1 MNYLEVLNLG
11 NDILKTKNIKTSS
24 LDSELLLAKVLK
36 LRRERL
42 LINLHKQLSKKNF
55 KNFLKLIARRQQKE
69 PIAYIFK
76 EKEFW
81 KYNFIVN
88 EHVLIPRPETEIIV
102 NEVLN
107 LTNPN
112 SSKRLLDVGT
122 GSGCIILSILK
133 ERPNCYGTA
142 IDISKKALKVAISN
156 AKMHHL
162 RNKINFI
169 NIDIDKF
176 NYNKYDFVISNPPYI
191 NNYDLIRLDNNV
203 RIYEPILAL
212 KAGIDGLSEIKKLIN
227 RSNILL
233 KKNGKLI
240 FEIGEKHQ
248 HKIMKLL
255 KKNGYYVNKI
265 CKDLNYKPRVFI
277 STKIN

>member
-42 LINLHKQLSKKNF
+42 LINLDRQLSKKNLE
-55 KNFLKLIARRQQKE
+55 NFLKLIDRRQQKE

-176 NYNKYDFVISNPPYI
+176 NYNKYDFIISNPPYI

-203 RIYEPILAL
+203 RIYEPIVAL

-227 RSNILL
+227 KSNALL

>member
-1 MNYLEVLNLG
+1 M
-11 NDILKTKNIKTSS
+11 
-24 LDSELLLAKVLK
+24 
-36 LRRERL
+36 
-42 LINLHKQLSKKNF
+42 
-55 KNFLKLIARRQQKE
+55 KLIDRRQQKE

-176 NYNKYDFVISNPPYI
+176 NYNKYDFIISNPPYI

-203 RIYEPILAL
+203 RIYEPIVAL

-227 RSNILL
+227 KSNALL

>member
-42 LINLHKQLSKKNF
+42 LIKLDRQLSKKNLE
-55 KNFLKLIARRQQKE
+55 NFLKLIDRRQQKE

-176 NYNKYDFVISNPPYI
+176 NYNKYDFIISNPPYI

-203 RIYEPILAL
+203 RIYEPIVAL

-227 RSNILL
+227 KSNALL

>member
-1 MNYLEVLNLG
+1 
-11 NDILKTKNIKTSS
+11 
-24 LDSELLLAKVLK
+24 
-36 LRRERL
+36 
-42 LINLHKQLSKKNF
+42 
-55 KNFLKLIARRQQKE
+55 
-69 PIAYIFK
+69 
-76 EKEFW
+76 
-81 KYNFIVN
+81 
-88 EHVLIPRPETEIIV
+88 
-102 NEVLN
+102 
-107 LTNPN
+107 
-112 SSKRLLDVGT
+112 
-122 GSGCIILSILK
+122 
-133 ERPNCYGTA
+133 
-142 IDISKKALKVAISN
+142 
-156 AKMHHL
+156 MHHL

-176 NYNKYDFVISNPPYI
+176 NYNKYDFIISNPPYI

-203 RIYEPILAL
+203 RIYEPIVAL

-227 RSNILL
+227 KSNALL

>member
-42 LINLHKQLSKKNF
+42 LINLDRQLSKKNLE
-55 KNFLKLIARRQQKE
+55 NFLKLINRRQQKE

-176 NYNKYDFVISNPPYI
+176 NYNKYDFIISNPPYI

-203 RIYEPILAL
+203 RIYEPIVAL

-227 RSNILL
+227 KSNALL

>member
-42 LINLHKQLSKKNF
+42 LINLDRQLSKKNLE
-55 KNFLKLIARRQQKE
+55 NFLKLIDRRQQKE

-162 RNKINFI
+162 TNKINFI

-176 NYNKYDFVISNPPYI
+176 NYNKYDFIISNPPYI

-203 RIYEPILAL
+203 RIYEPIVAL

-227 RSNILL
+227 KSNALL